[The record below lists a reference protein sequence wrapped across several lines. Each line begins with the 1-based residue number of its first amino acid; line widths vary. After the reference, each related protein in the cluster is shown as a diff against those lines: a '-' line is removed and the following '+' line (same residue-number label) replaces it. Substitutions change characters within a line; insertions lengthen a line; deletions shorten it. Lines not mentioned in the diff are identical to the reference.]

1 MIFGLSTFTVIHV
14 VITLVAIAS
23 GLAVLWGLLGNR
35 RMDTMTGIYLVFTA
49 LTSITGF
56 FFPFHGVTP
65 AITLGVISCAVFV
78 PTLAARYA
86 FALRGTWRWIYAIGA
101 VALLYFNVFVLVV
114 QLFLKV
120 PALHALAPTGSEP
133 PFAVAQGVV
142 LLFFVV
148 TGFLAARR
156 FRPRPS

>member
-1 MIFGLSTFTVIHV
+1 MIFGLSTFTTVHV

-23 GLAVLWGLLGNR
+23 GEVVLFGLISSR
-35 RMDTMTGIYLVFTA
+35 RMDAMTAIYLVFTA

-65 AITLGVISCAVFV
+65 AITLGIISCAVLV

-86 FALRGTWRWIYAIGA
+86 FAMRGAWRWIYVIGA

-114 QLFLKV
+114 QVFLKV
-120 PALHALAPTGSEP
+120 PAFHALAPTGSER
-133 PFAVAQGVV
+133 PFLTAQGVA
-142 LLFFVV
+142 LLFFL
-148 TGFLAARR
+148 LAGYRAVRR
-156 FRPRPS
+156 FRPRP

>member
-1 MIFGLSTFTVIHV
+1 MIFGLSAFTIVHV

-23 GLAVLWGLLGNR
+23 GEVVLFGFLGSR
-35 RMDTMTGIYLVFTA
+35 RMDTMTAIYLVFTA

-65 AITLGVISCAVFV
+65 AIILGILSCILLV

-86 FALRGTWRWIYAIGA
+86 FGMRDAWRWIYVTGA

-114 QLFLKV
+114 QVFLKV
-120 PALHALAPTGSEP
+120 PSFHALAPTGSEP
-133 PFAVAQGVV
+133 PFLTAQAAA
-142 LLFFVV
+142 LLFFV
-148 TGFLAARR
+148 TAGFMAVRR
-156 FRPRPS
+156 FRPSP